1 MSRRRAPL
9 SSLATGHHLLV
20 KFIPSYFVLFDVT
33 VNGIV
38 FPTSSSDHLLLAYR
52 NASDS
57 CVLILDPSTVLKSR
71 IRSNSFLG
79 GVFRAFFI

>member
-20 KFIPSYFVLFDVT
+20 KFIPSYFVLFDAT

-38 FPTSSSDHLLLAYR
+38 LLTSSDHLLLAYR

-71 IRSNSFLG
+71 IRRNSFLG